1 MVSVSVD
8 VRERVGDI
16 CVCMPVYTSLDCVR
30 GSSKE
35 NGRPGLGG
43 VGGWRYSDTVVGG
56 TVTSEQGYMYLRGP
70 VIIALDIPYSSST
83 VPINALPI

>member
-1 MVSVSVD
+1 VVSVSVD

-35 NGRPGLGG
+35 NGRLGLGG
-43 VGGWRYSDTVVGG
+43 KVMVDGG
-56 TVTSEQGYMYLRGP
+56 TVIL
-70 VIIALDIPYSSST
+70 
-83 VPINALPI
+83 